1 MIVYKYPFPTEP
13 VSRVLEGAWP
23 LGATV
28 LHFDIQQGVPTL
40 WVQCDEKRRDTLL
53 PHRFVLYPTGYE
65 LQDPSKLRHVGSA
78 MTPDG
83 SLVLHCYEELI
94 A

>member
-1 MIVYKYPFPTEP
+1 MIVYKYPFPP
-13 VSRVLEGAWP
+13 VSSVLEAEWP

-28 LHFDIQQGVPTL
+28 VLFDIQNLVPTL
-40 WVQCDEKRRDTLL
+40 WVQLDEKRREPLI
-53 PHRFVLYPTGYE
+53 PHRFVLYGTGH
-65 LQDPSKLRHVGSA
+65 KLLTQTRLLHVGSA

-83 SLVLHCYEELI
+83 TLVLHCYEELV